1 MFRDCYFEYAGRY
14 SGDYNLIMS
23 YVNDTN
29 DSFDSGGKYEPK
41 TDTRSSVAESLL
53 YSVDYSE
60 NQLEFTV
67 EITNIDEAI
76 PFEQM
81 IEIKEWLHAKSGWQK
96 LKLESPDY
104 KDYYLLCMLIPG
116 DDIADGLGY
125 RGLKCTV
132 KSISGFWYRD
142 ESTRVYT
149 QADMEGHISS
159 NGNFSFQIDVK
170 TDPALPIY
178 PIIECKLASTDTPAS
193 IPFWVKNTTNG
204 SILSMKLEDTKITN
218 LISNRLTIDSQ
229 YPFFYNG
236 NKTNYVM
243 SYAPMVGDISSGL
256 LYLSNGVNNISVACH
271 TTGSNST
278 YRYYDYF
285 QIHYVSKVRIGGF

>member
-1 MFRDCYFEYAGRY
+1 MFRECYFEYAGRY

-60 NQLEFTV
+60 NQLEFTI
-67 EITNIDEAI
+67 EITNVDEAI

-81 IEIKEWLHAKSGWQK
+81 IEIKEWLHAKSGWHK

-104 KDYYLLCMLIPG
+104 QDYYLLCMLIPG
-116 DDIADGLGY
+116 EDIADGLGY
-125 RGLKCTV
+125 RGIRCTV

-142 ESTRVYT
+142 VATQVFT
-149 QADMEGHISS
+149 QADMEGHIAS

-170 TDPALPIY
+170 TDSALPVF
-178 PIIECKLASTDTPAS
+178 PIIDCKLANTDTS
-193 IPFWVKNTTNG
+193 STIPFWIKNTTNG
-204 SILSMKLEDTKITN
+204 SMLSMLLSSAEITN
-218 LISNRLTIDSQ
+218 LMSNRLSIDAQ

-236 NKTNYVM
+236 SKTSYAM
-243 SYAPMVGDISSGL
+243 SYAPRVGDISAGL
-256 LYLSNGVNNISVACH
+256 LYFENGINNISIACH
-271 TTGSNST
+271 VTGDNSA
-278 YRYYDYF
+278 YRYYDYLR
-285 QIHYVSKVRIGGF
+285 IRYVSKVRIGGF